1 MKFKFKI
8 QKYQTDAVESVV
20 SVFNGQK
27 KYENTTYMRD
37 MGAEFRESQKNML
50 PGTNWNTDESDG
62 FCNHEIELTED
73 DLLDNIH
80 QVQDANSVKRSATL
94 VKHIGGC
101 SLDVEMETGTGKTYV
116 YIKTMFELNKRYG
129 WSKFIVV
136 VPSIAIREGVK
147 KTFEVTQDHFME
159 LYGKKARF
167 FIYSSSDLGKLD
179 DFSSN
184 SGINVMIINTQ
195 AFASSLNEEKNK
207 DGHGGD
213 KAARIIYTERD
224 NFGSRRPIDVIA
236 ANRPIIIMDE
246 PQKMG
251 GEVTQKSLQN
261 FKPLFSLNYSA
272 THKEQ
277 HNLVY
282 VLDAVDAFNK
292 RLVKKIQVK
301 GIEEK
306 NYQGRNGYLYLES
319 IIVSPNHSPV
329 ARLEL
334 EVNHNNG
341 IKRECRKIE
350 VKDDLYYLSGKLAQY
365 QNGYTITDITP
376 LNGGKVVLMNG
387 LEIHPGEAI
396 GNISERDMR
405 RIQIRETILS
415 HFEKEEE
422 LFKRGIKTLSLFFID
437 EVAKYRQYDDEGN
450 ELLGEYGKIFEEEY
464 LDILNSKLSLFDS
477 DYQRYLRRI
486 DVQDTH
492 RGYFSIDKKTGRA
505 INSTGGGR
513 GRGRRGG
520 GDDISDDVSAYDLI
534 LKKKEVLLSF
544 EEPTRFI
551 FSHSALREGWDNP
564 NVFQICTLKHSDNTV
579 QKRQEVGRGMRLCV
593 NADGIR
599 MDSGVLGEN
608 QVQELNKLTV
618 IASESYKTF
627 VEDLQKNIKENL
639 RERAKTATV
648 DYFEGK
654 TVKVGEE
661 TYCISHEDA
670 DLIRSYLKCYDYIN
684 SKDVVTDKYRSDAQ
698 NGTLVPLP
706 PNLAHLPAEAV
717 HTIVESIFDDRAL
730 EKLVENGHEVQIE
743 ENNLNDNF
751 YRKEFQE
758 LWGYINHKYAYTV
771 DFDSKELIEKAV
783 SHLDAH
789 LSVSEARYTVE
800 TGEQNAN
807 MKRDELDQG
816 DSFRVQKASE
826 QKVKNPEDS
835 QVKYDLLGKIAEGT
849 VLTRRTVANIL
860 SGVSEKTFQMFRKN
874 PEEFIAKTVRLIKEQ
889 KATMIVDCIT
899 YNQIDGSYDSSIFTA
914 GKQKNFKNAFKA
926 SKSIQDYV
934 FTDGTADQS
943 VERRFAQ
950 DLDNAQ
956 EVCVYAKLPKGFCIP
971 TPVGNYSPDWAIA
984 FNAGTVKHIF
994 FIAETKGSMDT
1005 LELRPIEQAKIS
1017 CAKKLFNEL
1026 STSHV
1031 KYHEVDS
1038 YKSLLDIMNTL

>member
-27 KYENTTYMRD
+27 KYEHTTYMRD

-50 PGTNWNTDESDG
+50 PGMNWNTDESDG
-62 FCNHEIELTED
+62 FCNHEIELTEGE
-73 DLLDNIH
+73 LLDNIH
-80 QVQDANSVKRSATL
+80 QVQDANSVKRSAKL

-195 AFASSLNEEKNK
+195 AFASSLNEEKNIE
-207 DGHGGD
+207 GRSGD

-319 IIVSPNHSPV
+319 IVVSPNHPPV

-334 EVNHNNG
+334 EVKHQSG

-350 VKDDLYYLSGKLAQY
+350 AKDDLYYLSGQLAQY
-365 QNGYTITDITP
+365 KEGYTITDITP
-376 LNGGKVVLMNG
+376 LNGGKVVFMNG

-450 ELLGEYGKIFEEEY
+450 ELIGEYGKIFEEEY

-486 DVQDTH
+486 DVHDTH

-534 LKKKEVLLSF
+534 LKKKEVLLNF

-593 NADGIR
+593 NADGTR
-599 MDSGVLGEN
+599 MDSGVLGED

-627 VEDLQKNIKENL
+627 VEDLQKDIKENL
-639 RERAKTATV
+639 RERAKKATV

-654 TVKVGEE
+654 TVKIGDD
-661 TYCISHEDA
+661 TYSISHDDA
-670 DLIRSYLKCYDYIN
+670 DLIRSYLKYNDYIN
-684 SKDVVTDKYRSDAQ
+684 SKDAVTDKYRSDVQ
-698 NGTLVPLP
+698 NRTLVPLP
-706 PNLAHLPAEAV
+706 KNLEHLPAEAV

-783 SHLDAH
+783 THLDKH

-800 TGEQNAN
+800 TGIQTMN
-807 MKRDELDQG
+807 MKREELDQG
-816 DSFRVQKASE
+816 GSFQVQKASE

-849 VLTRRTVANIL
+849 VLTRRTVALIL
-860 SGVSEKTFQMFRKN
+860 QKISQNTFLMFRKN
-874 PEEFIAKTVRLIKEQ
+874 PEEFIAKTIRLIKEQ
-889 KATMIVDCIT
+889 KATMIVDCVT

-914 GKQKNFKNAFKA
+914 TKQKNYKNAFKA
-926 SKSIQDYV
+926 EKSIQKYV
-934 FTDGTADQS
+934 FTDGTAEQS
-943 VERRFAQ
+943 VERRFAE
-950 DLDNAQ
+950 DLEKAQ
-956 EVCVYAKLPKGFCIP
+956 EVCVYAKLPKGFSIP

-984 FNAGTVKHIF
+984 FNAGAVKHIF

-1038 YKSLLDIMNTL
+1038 YKSLLEVMEKM

>member
-80 QVQDANSVKRSATL
+80 QVQDANSVKRSAKL

-350 VKDDLYYLSGKLAQY
+350 AKDDLYYLSGQLAQY
-365 QNGYTITDITP
+365 KEGYTITDITP

-789 LSVSEARYTVE
+789 LSISEARYTVE

-826 QKVKNPEDS
+826 QKVKNPEDG